1 MTHIVELPKLVHIEF
16 MKSRHKHHF
25 LLLIAMLVLNYF
37 LLFKGIKN
45 DGKQWLNVF
54 YGIPLVNSIL
64 LSVYMAILASQAVD
78 VENKGTMWN
87 LIATLCSKRNIFLSK
102 NLYGLIHIVLFCII
116 QISCVG
122 LLGRFLGFHGN
133 VPNSVIMIT
142 FFAEVISGMIL
153 FQVQCLISLL
163 FPNQFA
169 ALSIGFGG
177 TLTGL
182 FLAFISKIAWTPW
195 SVLISLSC
203 VSMDYEESTRTMNV
217 FWELPATTQIV
228 VALIYLLCTFLIG
241 LYLFSA
247 TEPGEALGSSG
258 RVRATHSLHS
268 SIPAELIKLKRNP
281 VWIPFIL
288 IPVISATIGTI
299 NFTQNQGVLHFTWG
313 DLWTQ
318 HSIFLSFFF
327 LAPLIGV
334 VCSLQWRMEHLGS
347 NWNLI
352 LSVTSPFKL
361 FKDKWAATS
370 FVSSLC
376 IIWLV
381 VIYVVTGKILGIPD
395 SIPTL
400 FWSRI
405 LAMLISVM
413 AITAVQNLL
422 SLILHS
428 FALPVAIA
436 FLGCLSGVAFIMKGL
451 YFLTP
456 YSLLIYGAGSTSI
469 TENLNL
475 PMVLISASI
484 WIFASIAVGILF
496 IKSTDVRTHV

>member
-1 MTHIVELPKLVHIEF
+1 
-16 MKSRHKHHF
+16 
-25 LLLIAMLVLNYF
+25 
-37 LLFKGIKN
+37 
-45 DGKQWLNVF
+45 
-54 YGIPLVNSIL
+54 
-64 LSVYMAILASQAVD
+64 
-78 VENKGTMWN
+78 
-87 LIATLCSKRNIFLSK
+87 
-102 NLYGLIHIVLFCII
+102 
-116 QISCVG
+116 
-122 LLGRFLGFHGN
+122 
-133 VPNSVIMIT
+133 
-142 FFAEVISGMIL
+142 
-153 FQVQCLISLL
+153 
-163 FPNQFA
+163 
-169 ALSIGFGG
+169 
-177 TLTGL
+177 
-182 FLAFISKIAWTPW
+182 
-195 SVLISLSC
+195 
-203 VSMDYEESTRTMNV
+203 
-217 FWELPATTQIV
+217 
-228 VALIYLLCTFLIG
+228 
-241 LYLFSA
+241 
-247 TEPGEALGSSG
+247 
-258 RVRATHSLHS
+258 
-268 SIPAELIKLKRNP
+268 
-281 VWIPFIL
+281 
-288 IPVISATIGTI
+288 
-299 NFTQNQGVLHFTWG
+299 
-313 DLWTQ
+313 
-318 HSIFLSFFF
+318 
-327 LAPLIGV
+327 
-334 VCSLQWRMEHLGS
+334 MEHLGS

-381 VIYVVTGKILGIPD
+381 VIYVATGKILGIPD

-496 IKSTDVRTHV
+496 IKNTDVRTHV